1 MLDNFKDEVIGFY
14 SWTGRDQ
21 CGLLES
27 QPFPVTISICEES
40 QSVFFSKL
48 SVCLSTGLSE
58 CLESQS
64 IADNYGIYR

>member
-40 QSVFFSKL
+40 QSVFFL
-48 SVCLSTGLSE
+48 SSLFVFLPVFPLVCVSL
-58 CLESQS
+58 S
-64 IADNYGIYR
+64 IADNYGIYD